1 MENTLTV
8 TRSDHTAADSDRARS
23 VFERPLVHAPLIPEF
38 VLRANNAFI
47 ATDARFGAAA
57 RLLSTLWREERK
69 IPIGAF
75 IVGPRGETRRIKLG
89 SRISGPAARAGAN
102 FMDHGVTALAKAEL
116 LFREPGSVWDEERLW
131 TNLLSS
137 QCLTINLW
145 APMAYDLNLA
155 TAVWRGLL
163 PGFVESVTRVRF
175 EHSPGRFQDNYFGDG
190 TAFDVLVDIVTPDG
204 EPGLVAVEVKYVEEM
219 LATPARHR
227 DRYDETTRD
236 CGLFIDPEDAILR
249 RSGFEQLRREHVMA
263 QLMVDKGLASRG
275 KFITIVP
282 RLNRR
287 AVASNTMYAAELQDA
302 TGDTPHGNGRA
313 RVGFQAFTLETV
325 VRAIA
330 DNGATEY
337 ASALWSRYCDFHR
350 VVRHVMESL
359 VTTPS
364 GTAFDRRK
372 SDPSPGAKVK
382 APAASKRRSSAPRAA
397 AAS

>member
-1 MENTLTV
+1 MENTLTL
-8 TRSDHTAADSDRARS
+8 TRFDHSAADTDRARS
-23 VFERPLVHAPLIPEF
+23 VFERPLIHAPLIPEF

-57 RLLSTLWREERK
+57 RLLSALWREEQK

-89 SRISGPAARAGAN
+89 SRISAPAARAGAN
-102 FMDHGVTALAKAEL
+102 FMTHDVMALAKAEL

-145 APMAYDLNLA
+145 APLAFDLDLA
-155 TAVWRGLL
+155 TAVWRSLL

-175 EHSPGRFQDNYFGDG
+175 EHSPGRFQENYFGDG

-204 EPGLVAVEVKYVEEM
+204 EPGFIAVEVKYVEEM
-219 LATPARHR
+219 LAPPARHR

-236 CGLFIDPEDAILR
+236 SGLFVDPEDSVLR

-263 QLMVDKGLASRG
+263 QLMVDNGLASRG

-287 AVASNTMYAAELQDA
+287 AVASNTLYAAELQDA
-302 TGDTPHGNGRA
+302 TGDNPHGDGRE
-313 RVGFQAFTLETV
+313 RVGFQAFTLEAV

-337 ASALWSRYCDFHR
+337 ASALWGRYCDFHR
-350 VVRHVMESL
+350 VVRHVMETL

-364 GTAFDRRK
+364 GTAFDRRR
-372 SDPSPGAKVK
+372 SDTPTGAKAK
-382 APAASKRRSSAPRAA
+382 APAATRRRSNPPRSA

>member
-1 MENTLTV
+1 MENTLTL
-8 TRSDHTAADSDRARS
+8 TRSDHPAADTDRARS

-57 RLLSTLWREERK
+57 RLLSALWREEQK

-75 IVGPRGETRRIKLG
+75 IAGPRGETRRIKLG
-89 SRISGPAARAGAN
+89 SRISAPAARAGAN
-102 FMDHGVTALAKAEL
+102 FMTHDVMALAKAEL

-145 APMAYDLNLA
+145 APLAFDLDLA

-163 PGFVESVTRVRF
+163 PGFVECVTRIRF
-175 EHSPGRFQDNYFGDG
+175 EQENYFGDG
-190 TAFDVLVDIVTPDG
+190 TAFDVLIDIVTPEG
-204 EPGLVAVEVKYVEEM
+204 EPGLIAVEIKYVEEM
-219 LATPARHR
+219 LAPPARHR

-263 QLMVDKGLASRG
+263 QLMVDNGLASRG

-287 AVASNTMYAAELQDA
+287 AVASNTLYAAELQDA
-302 TGDTPHGNGRA
+302 TGDTPHGDGRE

-337 ASALWSRYCDFHR
+337 ASALWGRYCDFHR

-359 VTTPS
+359 VAAPS
-364 GTAFDRRK
+364 GTAFDRHK
-372 SDPSPGAKVK
+372 SDPSPSATVK
-382 APAASKRRSSAPRAA
+382 PRAASKRRSSPPRAS